1 MITQRQWFTAKHGQ
15 RPTFT
20 EQVKRQERHYGK
32 PFPVKR
38 SRAATIAAIRFFA
51 CFIMAGILL
60 GVDAIPVVE
69 VVR

>member
-1 MITQRQWFTAKHGQ
+1 MSTDRQWFTAKHGQ
-15 RPTFT
+15 QPPFT
-20 EQVKRQERHYGK
+20 ASIKRQERHYGK

-38 SRAATIAAIRFFA
+38 SHAATLAAICFFA
-51 CFIMAGILL
+51 CFILAGILL